1 MTISDPAP
9 PSPHFDLLGG
19 RLCLD
24 FANTV
29 GGSRLRAPVE
39 RLLRYADLV
48 SWAEQVG
55 VVDAAGARA
64 LLARAER
71 SPREA
76 ERVLA
81 EALELREALFRLYV
95 VLAEGEPAQAEDL
108 ALLDAWH
115 ARAVERQHLVAA
127 AEGAR
132 EGGFALAWE
141 PVGERLE
148 APLWRVAVSAVQLLT
163 QPEERARV
171 RLCGLS
177 YEDGCGWV
185 FLDETRN
192 GRRRWCSMKDCGNR
206 AKARRHYA
214 RQRAKPADR

>member
-1 MTISDPAP
+1 MTISDPPP
-9 PSPHFDLLGG
+9 PSPTFDLLGG

-29 GGSRLRAPVE
+29 GGNRLRAPEE
-39 RLLRYADLV
+39 RLRRYADLV
-48 SWAEQVG
+48 SWAEQVA
-55 VVDAAGARA
+55 VVDREGAKA
-64 LLARAER
+64 LLERAER
-71 SPREA
+71 NPGEA

-81 EALELREALFRLYV
+81 EALALREALFRLYV

-108 ALLDAWH
+108 ALLDAWR
-115 ARAVERQHLVAA
+115 ARAAAHQHLAA
-127 AEGAR
+127 SSDGA
-132 EGGFALAWE
+132 FALAWE
-141 PVGERLE
+141 PVGEQLE
-148 APLWRVAVSAVQLLT
+148 APLWRVALSAAQLLT
-163 QPEERARV
+163 EPQERARV

-177 YEDGCGWV
+177 YEEGCGWV

-214 RQRAKPADR
+214 RQRAKPAGS